1 MRHPA
6 LARPPARLL
15 VEPRIF
21 EIFAMPLPKDFLA
34 ESLNRIQPS
43 PTIAVTSKARELK
56 AAGRDVIG
64 LGAGEPDF
72 DTPDNI
78 KEAAIAA
85 IKRGETKYTAV
96 EGIPELRDAIAKK
109 FKRENNLDYKPS
121 QTFVSPGG
129 KSIIYNCLLATLN
142 PGDEVIVPAPY
153 WVSYPDIVLL
163 GGARPVIV
171 ECSLE
176 SGFRLTPEALEKAI
190 TPKTKWLIFNQP
202 SNPTGACYTRAQ
214 LKALTDVLMKHPQ
227 VWVLTDDMYEH
238 LVYGGFKFAT
248 VAEVEPDLYERT
260 LTMNGVSKAY
270 AMTGWRIG
278 YCAGPELLIK
288 AMAKLQSQSATNA
301 SSISQW
307 ASVEALNGRQDFIP
321 GFQKLFEERRDLV
334 VSMLNQATGIEC
346 PKPEGAFYVYPTIR
360 KLIGKKTEKGKVIAT
375 DEDFAG
381 ELLEAEGVAVVHGAA
396 FGLSPFFRISYATS
410 NKALEEAC
418 RRIQRFTASLK

>member
-1 MRHPA
+1 MNR
-6 LARPPARLL
+6 R
-15 VEPRIF
+15 
-21 EIFAMPLPKDFLA
+21 FAKGRVMPLPKTFLA
-34 ESLNRIQPS
+34 ESLGRIQPS

-78 KEAAIAA
+78 KEAAIKA
-85 IKRGETKYTAV
+85 IRDGQTKYTAV
-96 EGIPELRDAIAKK
+96 EGIPELRAAIAAK

-121 QTFVSPGG
+121 QTFVAPGG
-129 KSIIYNCLLATLN
+129 KTIIYNALLATLN

-153 WVSYPDIVLL
+153 WVSYPDIALL
-163 GGARPVIV
+163 GGARPVII
-171 ECSLE
+171 ECSL
-176 SGFRLTPEALEKAI
+176 EALEKAI

-202 SNPTGACYTRAQ
+202 SNPTGACYTREQ

-238 LVYGGFKFAT
+238 LVYGGFKFT
-248 VAEVEPDLYERT
+248 TILEVEPGLYDRT

-278 YCAGPELLIK
+278 YCAGPEDLIK

-301 SSISQW
+301 CSISQW
-307 ASVEALNGRQDFIP
+307 ASVEALNGTQDFIP
-321 GFQKLFEERRDLV
+321 KFQKIFEERRDLV

-346 PKPEGAFYVYPTIR
+346 PKPEGAFYVYPSIR
-360 KLIGKKTEKGKVIAT
+360 KLVGKKTPGGKVIAT
-375 DEDFAG
+375 DADFAS
-381 ELLEAEGVAVVHGAA
+381 ELLEATGVAVVHGAA

-418 RRIQRFTASLK
+418 RRIQSFCNSLT